1 MNEVENV
8 QELYPLVKK
17 YNAPIVVTEGG
28 VRFSR
33 DADDR
38 DEWFKTLPWTAE
50 QFWGVFE
57 GVFGGCNRDWY
68 GACVCDIEDTLYA
81 LECGWGGY

>member
-1 MNEVENV
+1 MNEIENV
-8 QELYPLVKK
+8 QRLYPLVKK
-17 YNAPIVVTEGG
+17 YNAPIVVTEGR

-50 QFWGVFE
+50 QFWGVF
-57 GVFGGCNRDWY
+57 GCCTQDCY
-68 GACVCDIEDTLYA
+68 GAYVCDIEDTLYA
-81 LECGWGGY
+81 LEHGWNTRGGY